1 MIVPKTVFNPQP
13 NVDSAV
19 IRLLRRPKPAVEVR
33 DEAFFFQVVRASF
46 GQRRKTILNNLV
58 NNLPNGKQKKADIEQ
73 ALSTAEIDPKRR
85 GETLSI
91 QEFGKLSD
99 QLLKSFR

>member
-1 MIVPKTVFNPQP
+1 L
-13 NVDSAV
+13 DS
-19 IRLLRRPKPAVEVR
+19 VE
-33 DEAFFFQVVRASF
+33 
-46 GQRRKTILNNLV
+46 KH
-58 NNLPNGKQKKADIEQ
+58 GKQKKADIEQ